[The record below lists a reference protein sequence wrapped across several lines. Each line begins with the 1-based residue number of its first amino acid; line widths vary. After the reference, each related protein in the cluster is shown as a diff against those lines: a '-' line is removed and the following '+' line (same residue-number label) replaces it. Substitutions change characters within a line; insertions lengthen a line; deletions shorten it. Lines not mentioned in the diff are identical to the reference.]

1 MMTSLNRHSLTIGV
15 IAMVLLIIGT
25 LVEGGTLVQ
34 KLLFVIGS
42 PILGLTA
49 YLNKQKMFTTLQ
61 IIVTIGAILAFF
73 NNISVI
79 LNYAVMI
86 SSSLFGL
93 GYLIK
98 INYFKEDMWW
108 PVGGLG
114 LLIIA
119 TGFATSAVDYPI
131 MFNSLLGIGGILVAL
146 YSAIGFFHLKVRI
159 AVIWLILNVVFSIN
173 PLIIVFSRAL

>member
-1 MMTSLNRHSLTIGV
+1 
-15 IAMVLLIIGT
+15 MVLLIIGT

-79 LNYAVMI
+79 LNYTVMI
-86 SSSLFGL
+86 Q
-93 GYLIK
+93 
-98 INYFKEDMWW
+98 
-108 PVGGLG
+108 
-114 LLIIA
+114 
-119 TGFATSAVDYPI
+119 
-131 MFNSLLGIGGILVAL
+131 
-146 YSAIGFFHLKVRI
+146 
-159 AVIWLILNVVFSIN
+159 
-173 PLIIVFSRAL
+173 